1 MQVPFPPHLPTRWH
15 PNAISTTQELHRRSR
30 NRPHPNAAKQRAPT
44 SQSSSRIPR
53 FVTTR
58 TQPPPRKAFHLRHR
72 REKPAAAG
80 SISQQWRIRNPSG
93 IEKERDRSG
102 GWRPKRARARWE
114 SGIALGII
122 ESPAPCHAMSCHAM
136 SSPPRAGAG
145 RRADTHTWV
154 AGRPGRGDKHTG
166 VTSSARPSQP
176 ARGVHVSHGAPS
188 SVRSRAAR
196 DRRDDAREKT
206 RAGLAGR
213 DKQIPSWINA

>member
-1 MQVPFPPHLPTRWH
+1 MQCKCPSHSIYPRDGIPMQFAPRKNWTRDQEPTA
-15 PNAISTTQELHRRSR
+15 PD
-30 NRPHPNAAKQRAPT
+30 AAKQRAPT
-44 SQSSSRIPR
+44 SRSSSRIIPR

-58 TQPPPRKAFHLRHR
+58 TQPPRKAFHLRPR
-72 REKPAAAG
+72 REKPAG

-176 ARGVHVSHGAPS
+176 ARAVHVSHGAPS
-188 SVRSRAAR
+188 SIRSRAAR